1 VLKMLVTLQVVFLA
15 TRAALHSHER
25 GGAMKSTT
33 ITFLLT
39 LALLSACRQPQQPEP
54 PADPPTPQSES
65 QTRPS
70 D

>member
-1 VLKMLVTLQVVFLA
+1 
-15 TRAALHSHER
+15 
-25 GGAMKSTT
+25 MKSTA

-54 PADPPTPQSES
+54 PADPPTPQSEP
-65 QTRPS
+65 QTSPS